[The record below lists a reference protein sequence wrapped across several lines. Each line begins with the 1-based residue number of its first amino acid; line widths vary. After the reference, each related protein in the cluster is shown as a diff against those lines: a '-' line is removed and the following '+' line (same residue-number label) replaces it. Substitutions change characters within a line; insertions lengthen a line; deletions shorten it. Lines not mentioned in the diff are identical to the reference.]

1 MTFKM
6 TIGIGKMAKVI
17 LKAKYKSKS
26 QMIASYHLPRL
37 KHLNPAYIVKS
48 AEILAA
54 GHFDDGTE
62 FQDIRVIIKRGV
74 IDEKESN

>member
-1 MTFKM
+1 
-6 TIGIGKMAKVI
+6 MARVI
-17 LKAKYKSKS
+17 LKAKYRSKS
-26 QMIASYHLPRL
+26 LIIQQNSLPRL
-37 KHLNPAYIVKS
+37 KHLDPAYIVKS

-62 FQDIRVIIKRGV
+62 FQDIRVVIKRGV